1 MGKFLKS
8 LILGLRNRLMGLFRA
23 EASSIRQGVLLS
35 RTQQV
40 IKGQELS
47 ETEFSVFSQFGEDGI
62 IQYLLKVIPIENKTF
77 IEFGVEDFFESNC
90 RFLMMKD
97 NWQGFVIDGDKTNI
111 NRLRNSYFFWMY
123 DLKAKQAFV
132 SRENVDTILRESGF
146 DSDLGIL
153 SIDLD
158 GVDYFVWEAIDYYKP
173 RILILEYNANFG
185 PQREITIPYRPDF
198 QRTKAHSSNLLWGA
212 SLAALESLSHEKGY
226 GLVGVNS
233 SGHNAFFVREDLIKD
248 PLKKLDST
256 EAFKPS
262 LYRESRDVGGA
273 LTFVPYIAR
282 EDALKGSL
290 VFNVK
295 SGELEDF

>member
-1 MGKFLKS
+1 M
-8 LILGLRNRLMGLFRA
+8 ILSIRNRMMGFFGA
-23 EASSIRQGVLLS
+23 EASSIRQGALLS
-35 RTQQV
+35 RSQEV
-40 IKGQELS
+40 IQGQELS

-97 NWQGFVIDGDKTNI
+97 NWQGFVIDGSKTNI

-123 DLKAKQAFV
+123 DLQAKQAFV
-132 SRENVDTILRESGF
+132 SRENIDTILRESGF

-153 SIDLD
+153 SIDID
-158 GVDYFVWEAIDYYKP
+158 GVDYFVWEAIEYHKP
-173 RILILEYNANFG
+173 RILIMEYNANFG
-185 PQREITIPYRPDF
+185 PEREITIPYRPDF
-198 QRTKAHSSNLLWGA
+198 QRTKAHTSNLLWGA
-212 SLAALESLSHEKGY
+212 SLAALESLSREKGY

-233 SGHNAFFVREDLIKD
+233 SGNNAFFVREDLIKN

-273 LTFVPYIAR
+273 LTFVPYGAR
-282 EDALKGSL
+282 KDALKGSV

-295 SGELEDF
+295 SGKLEDF